1 LEVSAMSDTENTLD
15 SLAEQ
20 ANELYWNSSKT
31 IGEITDELGI
41 SRTTLYSSVRPVS
54 AGSTCVDCG
63 ERMVF
68 TNRTNRTTG
77 TTTCSG
83 CGAESVVGAVP
94 EPLVEDRGWMD
105 EPRPRLGDAASQSG
119 LSRWREDLTGVTPE
133 RAALIG
139 GAAALGVVLGAA
151 AARAVRNLA

>member
-1 LEVSAMSDTENTLD
+1 MTIPNPTRSRKTVRKSD
-15 SLAEQ
+15 
-20 ANELYWNSSKT
+20 
-31 IGEITDELGI
+31 
-41 SRTTLYSSVRPVS
+41 RTTLYSSVRPVS

-77 TTTCSG
+77 TTTCSA

-94 EPLVEDRGWMD
+94 EPLVEARGWMD
-105 EPRPRLGDAASQSG
+105 EPRPRQDDAAPSG

>member
-1 LEVSAMSDTENTLD
+1 
-15 SLAEQ
+15 
-20 ANELYWNSSKT
+20 
-31 IGEITDELGI
+31 
-41 SRTTLYSSVRPVS
+41 
-54 AGSTCVDCG
+54 
-63 ERMVF
+63 
-68 TNRTNRTTG
+68 
-77 TTTCSG
+77 
-83 CGAESVVGAVP
+83 VP

-105 EPRPRLGDAASQSG
+105 EPRPRLGDAAAQSG